1 MRRIYALLAAALVV
15 GMLPLATSAGA
26 VDRSSN
32 ARSER
37 VVSSKVR
44 QPAKQVKRYWTKERM
59 RTAIPLDLTAGRGAR
74 AAEGDAA
81 ATSQGRPGSF
91 APTAPVARPART
103 TATMQALGPYP
114 YYRYEVTSP
123 YTSYPYSTHGK
134 VFFTNDGVNYVCSGT
149 AVNSENKSIVW
160 TAGHC
165 VHGGGSWETWHYNW
179 AFVPAYKDGSRPFGT
194 WSARE
199 LWSLGGWVNNA
210 DLSYDLGA
218 AVVYTNSSG
227 QRLVD
232 VVGGRGITWNQS
244 RDQYFYAFGYPAA
257 YPFNGQRLIVCES
270 WWWANDYP
278 GSGPATMAIGC
289 DMTGGSSGGGWIV
302 NGYTHSVNSY
312 KYNNEPEVM
321 YGPYHGDAAANLYNA
336 VRNR

>member
-1 MRRIYALLAAALVV
+1 MRRIYVALAAALVV
-15 GMLPLATSAGA
+15 GMIPLATSAGA
-26 VDRSSN
+26 VDRSD

-37 VVSSKVR
+37 AVSKDVR
-44 QPAKQVKRYWTKERM
+44 QPAKAVKRYWTKERM
-59 RTAIPLDLTAGRGAR
+59 RTAIPLDLTLAGSAQQQSQ
-74 AAEGDAA
+74 DAV
-81 ATSQGRPGSF
+81 ATSQGRPGSY
-91 APTAPVARPART
+91 APTAPVARPARAAG
-103 TATMQALGPYP
+103 ATQELGPYP
-114 YYRYEVTSP
+114 YYRYEVTAP

-134 VFFTNDGVNYVCSGT
+134 VFFSSGGLNYVCSGT
-149 AVNSENKSIVW
+149 AINAENKSVVW

-165 VHGGGSWETWHYNW
+165 VHGGGAGQTWHSNW

-199 LWSLGGWVNNA
+199 LWSLNGWIYNA
-210 DLSYDLGA
+210 DLTYDLGA
-218 AVVYTNSSG
+218 AVVYTNAWG

-244 RDQYFYAFGYPAA
+244 RNQYFYSHGYPAGW
-257 YPFNGQRLIVCES
+257 PFNGERLIICES
-270 WWWANDYP
+270 WFAANDFP

-312 KYNNEPEVM
+312 KYNNQPEVM
-321 YGPYHGDAAANLYNA
+321 YGPYHGDGAANLFNS